1 MENKLNEYKDLIDG
15 LFILSSEGMMLEGYL
30 PSGWTEEN
38 VYFGIFPI
46 INILKNISKDTFADI
61 TEAEDYTMVITTPD
75 TEVFIC
81 VIGNKKKAPL
91 GFLLTTIQEI
101 YSAYLEKYGSKK
113 ENIEEIIERW
123 RTNLS

>member
-15 LFILSSEGMMLEGYL
+15 LFILSSEGVMLEGYL

-38 VYFGIFPI
+38 VYFGVFPI
-46 INILKNISKDTFADI
+46 INILRNISKDTFADI
-61 TEAEDYTMVITTPD
+61 TEAEGHTMVITTPD
-75 TEVFIC
+75 AEVFIC
-81 VIGNKKKAPL
+81 VIGDKKKAPL

>member
-1 MENKLNEYKDLIDG
+1 
-15 LFILSSEGMMLEGYL
+15 
-30 PSGWTEEN
+30 
-38 VYFGIFPI
+38 
-46 INILKNISKDTFADI
+46 
-61 TEAEDYTMVITTPD
+61 MVITTPD

-123 RTNLS
+123 RMNLS